1 MGTRGLMA
9 FARNGEVKAF
19 YNHFDSYPSGLGEE
33 MVKWVLNRQGDFSE
47 AIEQFEMLVAVSE
60 DVPPT
65 TDQKLA
71 LLRYL
76 NLNVSTQTSDDWYSL
91 LRETQGNP
99 VEALKAGFYVDY
111 FKFGF
116 DSLFCEWAY
125 VVDLDRQ
132 VLDVYKGFAN
142 TSDGKGLWGTQDK
155 PYVAY
160 DGTEYTGVQL
170 LTSYAFA
177 DLTKESM
184 QELEA
189 KLDAEEEDE

>member
-9 FARNGEVKAF
+9 FTHNGEVKAM
-19 YNHFDSYPSGLGEE
+19 YNHFDSYPSGLGVD
-33 MVKWVLNRQGDFSE
+33 MVKWILDQRGDFSE
-47 AIEQFEMLVAVSE
+47 AIEQFERLTAVDE
-60 DVPPT
+60 DVAPT

-76 NLNVSTQTSDDWYSL
+76 NLNVASQTSDDWYSL

-99 VEALKAGFYVDY
+99 VEALKAGFFVDY

-116 DSLFCEWAY
+116 DSLFCEWTY

-142 TSDGKGLWGTQDK
+142 ESDGKGLWGVVDE

-160 DGTEYTGVQL
+160 NGTKYMGVQL

-177 DLTKESM
+177 DLTKETM
-184 QELEA
+184 TELET
-189 KLDAEEEDE
+189 KLDEEDE

>member
-9 FARNGEVKAF
+9 FTHNGEVKAM
-19 YNHFDSYPSGLGEE
+19 YNHFDSYPTGLGTD
-33 MVKWVLNRQGDFSE
+33 MVNWILGRQGDFSE
-47 AIEQFEMLVAVSE
+47 AIEQFERLAAIDE
-60 DVPPT
+60 DVVPT

-76 NLNVSTQTSDDWYSL
+76 NLNVATQTSDDWYSL

-99 VEALKAGFYVDY
+99 VETLKAGFFVDY

-125 VVDLDRQ
+125 VVDLDNQ

-142 TSDGKGLWGTQDK
+142 TSNGKGLWGSVDK
-155 PYVAY
+155 PSTPYEGA
-160 DGTEYTGVQL
+160 DEYFGVQL

-177 DLTKESM
+177 DLTKETM
-184 QELEA
+184 TELEA
-189 KLDAEEEDE
+189 KLDE